1 MVSWTGLEPAWSSPI
16 DPKTQTISGVLGR
29 KATINLKVDTD
40 TMGICVLT
48 NNSDKDNNK
57 DIPGNT
63 VSVNIQRGG
72 NDLFTFS
79 IDFTATGGISAC
91 VTNDTL
97 VAMTDGS
104 YKKAGELEFG
114 DEVLVFDHYK
124 GTVSSGIIAFNDRD
138 KVDDY
143 KIIHLLFSN
152 GKEIKIAT
160 EHGFFDVELNKY
172 IYITENN
179 YQNYIGHKFLSVS
192 KSGINV
198 VTLLD
203 AFERV
208 EHVGVCSPGTARH
221 FNIVTEDILSISG
234 GIEGLFNIFELD
246 DHLKYDENK
255 MKADIDKYGLVS
267 YEEYNGMIS
276 KEAYDAFG
284 AAYRKVAIGKG
295 LIDKERI
302 QYLINRYA
310 KFVK

>member
-1 MVSWTGLEPAWSSPI
+1 M
-16 DPKTQTISGVLGR
+16 LGH
-29 KATINLKVDTD
+29 KATINLQVNTD
-40 TMGICVLT
+40 TKGIFVLT
-48 NNSDKDNNK
+48 NNSDKDYTKEISGNIFSVTIQKGVNN
-57 DIPGNT
+57 
-63 VSVNIQRGG
+63 
-72 NDLFTFS
+72 LFTLS
-79 IDFTATGGISAC
+79 SSAFTATGGTC

-97 VAMTDGS
+97 VAMADGS

-124 GTVSSGIIAFNDRD
+124 GIVSSGIIAFNDRD

-198 VTLLD
+198 VTLLNV
-203 AFERV
+203 FERV

-221 FNIVTEDILSISG
+221 FNIVTEDILSIAG
-234 GIEGLFNIFELD
+234 GVSKACSIFS
-246 DHLKYDENK
+246 N
-255 MKADIDKYGLVS
+255 
-267 YEEYNGMIS
+267 
-276 KEAYDAFG
+276 
-284 AAYRKVAIGKG
+284 
-295 LIDKERI
+295 
-302 QYLINRYA
+302 
-310 KFVK
+310 